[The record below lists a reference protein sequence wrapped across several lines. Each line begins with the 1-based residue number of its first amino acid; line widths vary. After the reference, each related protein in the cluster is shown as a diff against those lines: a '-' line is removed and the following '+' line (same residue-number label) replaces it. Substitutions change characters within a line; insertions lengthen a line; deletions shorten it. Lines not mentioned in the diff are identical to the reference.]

1 MMNIKAIDFV
11 LCTCERTAD
20 FDLETIPAYVEVC
33 AILAEIEVFHIEPTY
48 EQRAFIG
55 DTLESL
61 CEGLGLDWYTI
72 ATIALQRK

>member
-11 LCTCERTAD
+11 LRTCERTAD
-20 FDLETIPAYVEVC
+20 FNIDTLPDYVEVC
-33 AILAEIEVFHIEPTY
+33 RILADFEVFHIEPTY

-61 CEGLGLDWYTI
+61 CEGLGLNWYTV
-72 ATIALQRK
+72 ATIALQQK

>member
-11 LCTCERTAD
+11 LRTCERTAD

-61 CEGLGLDWYTI
+61 CEGLGLNWHTV
-72 ATIALQRK
+72 ATIALQQK